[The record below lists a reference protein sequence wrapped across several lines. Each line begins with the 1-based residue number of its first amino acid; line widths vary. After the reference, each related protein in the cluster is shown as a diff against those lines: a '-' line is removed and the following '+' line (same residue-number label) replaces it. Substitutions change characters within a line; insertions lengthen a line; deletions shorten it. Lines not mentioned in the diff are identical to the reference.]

1 MLRIGCHL
9 SFTNGYAGMARD
21 AIEIGA
27 NVFQFFTRNPRGG
40 RAKPVDLDDIAEYN
54 RIAAENGISP
64 IVAHAPYTMNPSAA
78 DEGLREF
85 AVNTMSDDLMRLNH
99 IPGSLYN
106 FHPGNH
112 VKQGFEIA
120 SQKIIDLLNQL
131 VRVDS
136 QTVILLETMAGK
148 GTEVG
153 RTFEEIRFLI
163 DGVEDSSRIGVCLDT
178 CHVYDGGYDLKN
190 NLDGVITEFDNIIGL
205 NRLRAV
211 HLNDS
216 KFGLGSHKDRHA
228 KIGEGELGLDAI
240 VRIINHP
247 ALRNLPFYLETPND
261 LEGYKA
267 EIRLLKDLYRD

>member
-112 VKQGFEIA
+112 VKQGVEIA

-190 NLDGVITEFDNIIGL
+190 NLDGVITEFDNIICL

>member
-112 VKQGFEIA
+112 VKQGVEIA

>member
-112 VKQGFEIA
+112 VKQGVEIA
-120 SQKIIDLLNQL
+120 SQKIIVLLNQL